1 MEGRW
6 LEGRKEGAVLL
17 GVSAS
22 PATGGEVGSGDPS
35 GLTALFLPQDTPLL
49 TLRQNQQWISLETL
63 APDTLYELQVRA
75 RPQLGSHEAWSP
87 WSQPLVFRTRP
98 AGIHCWFPFAIYL
111 QVCAVFAYKG
121 LPHSCLQLNRIP
133 LFRHAGSDLISSNW
147 RMAGVSPNLLLLGL
161 CCRV

>member
-6 LEGRKEGAVLL
+6 LEGREEGAVLL

-35 GLTALFLPQDTPLL
+35 GLTALFMPQDTPLL

-75 RPQLGSHEAWSP
+75 RPQLGNHEAWSP

-98 AGIHCWFPFAIYL
+98 AGTEGELGWGCSSGGRQWLVWEAWGVGIEPF
-111 QVCAVFAYKG
+111 G
-121 LPHSCLQLNRIP
+121 H
-133 LFRHAGSDLISSNW
+133 H
-147 RMAGVSPNLLLLGL
+147 
-161 CCRV
+161 